1 MTAVQKRVL
10 VNKIVLG
17 LSTLSAI
24 VAIAF
29 LFWILG
35 VLVMK
40 GVGALNWD
48 IFIFEGS
55 PPGYA
60 ESGLKH
66 ALVGQLILVSLAT
79 FIGVPFGILAGT
91 YLSEYGKNS
100 KLAHL
105 IRDISDI
112 MMSAPS
118 IVIGAFVYA
127 IIVMPMGHF
136 SAWAGAIALA
146 IIMIPIILRTTDDML
161 QLVPGTLREAAFA
174 LGAPKYK
181 VIMDVVYR
189 GAKAGILTGVL
200 LGIARVGGE
209 TAPLLFTSFNDN
221 FFTTDLNAAMPSLTV
236 TMFNYAIS
244 PYEDWQQ
251 LGWAAAFILSMFIL
265 GLNIV
270 GRLILYF
277 GKGK

>member
-10 VNKIVLG
+10 VNKIILG

-24 VAIAF
+24 IAIAF

-35 VLVMK
+35 VLAMK
-40 GVGALNWD
+40 GVHALNWN
-48 IFIFEGS
+48 IFVFEGS
-55 PPGYA
+55 PPGYP

-66 ALVGQLILVSLAT
+66 ALVGQAILVGLAT
-79 FIGVPFGILAGT
+79 VIGVPLGILAGT

-127 IIVMPMGHF
+127 VVVMPMGHF
-136 SAWAGAIALA
+136 SAWAGSIALA

-221 FFTTDLNAAMPSLTV
+221 FFTTNLNDAMPSLTV